1 MMPGADVTA
10 GRARFARSQIPAAS
24 PRAEWDKISLAAAAT
39 VTFAM
44 VFNCA
49 LCFVA
54 TQGVHVGLPLI
65 AGAEVAAVAAAL
77 LLSKE
82 KAFPLLLVPG
92 LLLGLNTAALLMFS
106 GTTDVK
112 ILVEFAVAG
121 GFACL
126 GLRFRD
132 VARANRIMWALAAL
146 VFLFGLYEMF
156 AFDSFEHW
164 FHVFDYYVG
173 KGALDAQHAGD
184 TGTTLAENGV
194 RPEMQGRQLLGGIL
208 SLHRV
213 GSVFLEPVSAGNF
226 TTICA
231 AWVFARRDYRLS
243 GLLLLATGL
252 AIGVLADARFAILSA
267 LAVGAFLA
275 SPLWKS
281 RLLIRMLPFV
291 FIAGLMI
298 FGSLSAREVD
308 NSVAGRLFGSGSL
321 IDDWGLD
328 QWLGIASDHEIS
340 MDTGYTYVIGNIGIV
355 ASTAIWFF
363 VVGSGSR
370 NIAATRFLAA
380 ISLYMSLSLC
390 ISASFFSIKTA
401 AVLWFLYGVLSAARS
416 APNGKGLATRF
427 AERKPAGPQRP
438 VVLRPPLLQH
448 AAPGGTSDSSL
459 HGATPGNRPTPHRY
473 PQVAHRM

>member
-1 MMPGADVTA
+1 MPGVNLTA
-10 GRARFARSQIPAAS
+10 ARPGLSKQRSAGTLE
-24 PRAEWDKISLAAAAT
+24 RTKWDKVSLAAAAT

-44 VFNCA
+44 VFNCV

-65 AGAEVAAVAAAL
+65 AGSEVAAVAIAL
-77 LLSKE
+77 LLSKDF
-82 KAFPLLLVPG
+82 AFPLLLVPG
-92 LLLGLNTAALLMFS
+92 LLLALNTAALLLFS

-126 GLRFRD
+126 GLKFRD
-132 VARANRIMWALAAL
+132 VARANRIMWALAGL
-146 VFLFGLYEMF
+146 VFVFGLYEMF

-231 AWVFARRDYRLS
+231 AWVFARRDYRFS

-252 AIGVLADARFAILSA
+252 AIGVLADARFAILSS
-267 LAVGAFLA
+267 LAVGVFLA
-275 SPLWKS
+275 TPLWKS
-281 RLLIRMLPFV
+281 RMLIRLMPFA
-291 FIAGLMI
+291 FIIGLMI

-321 IDDWGLD
+321 IDDWGLN
-328 QWLGIASDHEIS
+328 QWLGIAADHEIS
-340 MDTGYTYVIGNIGIV
+340 MDTGYTYVIGNVGIV
-355 ASTAIWFF
+355 ASAAIWFY
-363 VVGSGSR
+363 VVGASSL
-370 NIAATRFLAA
+370 NVAAIRYLAA
-380 ISLYMSLSLC
+380 IALYMSLSLC

-401 AVLWFLYGVLSAARS
+401 AVLWFLYGVLSASRKAATVRDQARRYQ
-416 APNGKGLATRF
+416 A
-427 AERKPAGPQRP
+427 KPS
-438 VVLRPPLLQH
+438 VPLLGSTTFQKPLLRR
-448 AAPGGTSDSSL
+448 ATLAGTSNPSLRDGIASSRSTL
-459 HGATPGNRPTPHRY
+459 RRY
-473 PQVAHRM
+473 

>member
-1 MMPGADVTA
+1 MKQSGNLIAAKTA
-10 GRARFARSQIPAAS
+10 LALSSSRAKPARE
-24 PRAEWDKISLAAAAT
+24 EWDTLSLAAAAS
-39 VTFAM
+39 VAFAM

-49 LCFVA
+49 LCFIA

-65 AGAEVAAVAAAL
+65 AGAELAAVAASL
-77 LLSKE
+77 LLSRNI
-82 KAFPLLLVPG
+82 ALPLLLVPG
-92 LLLGLNTAALLMFS
+92 LLLALDTAALLMFS

-112 ILVEFAVAG
+112 VLVEFAVAG

-132 VARANRIMWALAAL
+132 TARANRIMWALTGL
-146 VFLFGLYEMF
+146 VFVFGLYEMF

-243 GLLLLATGL
+243 GMALLATGL

-275 SPLWKS
+275 TPLWKS
-281 RLLIRMLPFV
+281 RLLIRIMPFV

-321 IDDWGLD
+321 LDNWGLQ
-328 QWLGIASDHEIS
+328 QWLGIAEDHQIS
-340 MDTGYTYVIGNIGIV
+340 MDTGYTYVIGNIGLV
-355 ASTAIWFF
+355 AAAALWFC
-363 VVGSGSR
+363 VVGGGSR
-370 NIAATRFLAA
+370 NIAASRYLAA
-380 ISLYMSLSLC
+380 VALYMSLSLC
-390 ISASFFSIKTA
+390 ISASFFSVKTA
-401 AVLWFLYGVLSAARS
+401 AVLWFLYGVLNAARA
-416 APNGKGLATRF
+416 APNQPG
-427 AERKPAGPQRP
+427 RP
-438 VVLRPPLLQH
+438 MAFERPPASPHL
-448 AAPGGTSDSSL
+448 APNVL
-459 HGATPGNRPTPHRY
+459 KPPLFQRATPVGRSTLRLRDGTPSNRSVQRRY
-473 PQVAHRM
+473 